1 MRNVSI
7 ITFFHLASCM
17 GKYYV
22 TVKNFVFTQF
32 HTHGENYF
40 FFPPQNVFFFS
51 TDFFLFCVFHR
62 RKRKK
67 KIKEFKEMII
77 ANVYFPPDR

>member
-7 ITFFHLASCM
+7 MTFFHLASYM

-40 FFPPQNVFFFS
+40 FCPPQNVFFS
-51 TDFFLFCVFHR
+51 TDFFLFFVFTEE
-62 RKRKK
+62 KQ
-67 KIKEFKEMII
+67 KIKELRKMII
-77 ANVYFPPDR
+77 DVYFPPDR